1 MASEYYIKNHVLLE
15 RPEDW
20 IAGPDVL
27 ATSTRISSMI
37 QNMIDNQLILSLNLV
52 DINILTE
59 NDTVVKARYAGT
71 QPTASIS
78 GDNDEFV
85 TIVVPSGCT
94 ITGIKVEGL
103 PTNVDGSNRRTI
115 TFEGEGLPGNTSTA
129 DIMIPGIIKSALTT
143 TFGPPSTS
151 SPWTIDLGGSG
162 DVEIVGVAL
171 TSTHRLALR
180 FNQLNTLTDRHLLQ
194 FLW

>member
-27 ATSTRISSMI
+27 ATSTKISSMI

-52 DINILTE
+52 DENILTE
-59 NDTVVKARYAGT
+59 NDTVVKARYAGI
-71 QPTASIS
+71 QPSASLS
-78 GDNDEFV
+78 GANDEFV
-85 TIVVPSGCT
+85 TISVPSGCT
-94 ITGIKVEGL
+94 IVGVKVEGL
-103 PTNVDGSNRRTI
+103 PSNTDDSNRRTI
-115 TFEGEGLPGNTSTA
+115 VFEGDGLPGNTSIA

-143 TFGPPSTS
+143 SFGPPSTS
-151 SPWTIDLGGSG
+151 SPWVIDFGTAG

-171 TSTHRLALR
+171 TQTHNISLR
-180 FNQLNTLTDRHLLQ
+180 FNDLNTLTDRHLLQ